1 MSNNIRALSVF
12 LLWEN
17 LLKQAEATMETDFP
31 LVVLLAKNDMSRT
44 WIEQIS
50 RTDSRTD
57 SYDILLLGQETQN
70 LSAVVVQSSNNSPNF
85 LLLG

>member
-1 MSNNIRALSVF
+1 
-12 LLWEN
+12 
-17 LLKQAEATMETDFP
+17 METDFT

-50 RTDSRTD
+50 RIESKTD

-70 LSAVVVQSSNNSPNF
+70 LPTVVVQSSNNSPNF

>member
-1 MSNNIRALSVF
+1 
-12 LLWEN
+12 
-17 LLKQAEATMETDFP
+17 METDLP
-31 LVVLLAKNDMSRT
+31 LVVLYAKNDRNRT

>member
-1 MSNNIRALSVF
+1 
-12 LLWEN
+12 
-17 LLKQAEATMETDFP
+17 METDLP
-31 LVVLLAKNDMSRT
+31 LVVLLAKNDRSRT

-57 SYDILLLGQETQN
+57 SYDILLLGQKTQN
-70 LSAVVVQSSNNSPNF
+70 LPTVVVQSSNNSPNF

>member
-1 MSNNIRALSVF
+1 
-12 LLWEN
+12 
-17 LLKQAEATMETDFP
+17 METDFP
-31 LVVLLAKNDMSRT
+31 LVVLLAKNDLSRT

-50 RTDSRTD
+50 RIDSKTD

-70 LSAVVVQSSNNSPNF
+70 LPTVVVQSSNNSPNF

>member
-1 MSNNIRALSVF
+1 
-12 LLWEN
+12 
-17 LLKQAEATMETDFP
+17 METDLP
-31 LVVLLAKNDMSRT
+31 LVVLLAKNDRSRT

>member
-1 MSNNIRALSVF
+1 
-12 LLWEN
+12 
-17 LLKQAEATMETDFP
+17 METDLP
-31 LVVLLAKNDMSRT
+31 LVVLYAKNDRNRT

-57 SYDILLLGQETQN
+57 SYDILLLGLKTQN
-70 LSAVVVQSSNNSPNF
+70 LPTVVVQSSNSSPNF